1 MSDSFQGFRFG
12 VIETVVSEADE
23 TPQFDLIRV
32 VAQKLSHSLN
42 HAPTQLD
49 ALSLIE
55 LGSVYVNNERT
66 LNPNRKIKCNDSL
79 RIHASPRRFSKPLN
93 LRERITEENS
103 DFLFVLKP
111 VGLPSEATIDNLNEN
126 LISYLM
132 EERHQFLYP
141 IHTIDT
147 ESEGLVAFAKSPS
160 AQSLAKQ
167 KFASNNVT
175 RELIAFTE
183 DPVQIGVLSAT
194 TEVIS
199 SQRQVGETSLLTE
212 GAFSWLVEGP
222 PLTTFARSEIRLS
235 GGRPGDVRSLLGQIG
250 NPILGDRTQKSSRL
264 IINAQTLKPSP
275 ALVTVRFIF

>member
-1 MSDSFQGFRFG
+1 MSDSYQGFRFG

-23 TPQFDLIRV
+23 TPLSDLITV
-32 VAQKLSHSLN
+32 VAEKLSHSLN
-42 HAPTQLD
+42 HASTQLD

-66 LNPNRKIKCNDSL
+66 LNPNRKIKTKDSL
-79 RIHASPRRFSKPLN
+79 RIHAAPRRFPKPPD
-93 LRERITEENS
+93 LRDRITEENS

-111 VGLPSEATIDNLNEN
+111 IGLPSEATIDNLNEN

-141 IHTIDT
+141 IHTLDT
-147 ESEGLVAFAKSPS
+147 ESEGLVALAKSPA
-160 AQSLAKQ
+160 AQTLAKQ
-167 KFASNNVT
+167 KFASNTVT
-175 RELIAFTE
+175 RELVAFTE
-183 DPVQIGVLSAT
+183 EPVQIGALSAT

-199 SQRQVGETSLLTE
+199 SERQVGETSLLTE
-212 GAFSWLVEGP
+212 GAFSWLVEGQ
-222 PLTTFARSEIRLS
+222 PLKTFARSEIRLS

-250 NPILGDRTQKSSRL
+250 HPVLGDRTQKSSRL
-264 IINAQTLKPSP
+264 IINAKNLKSST